1 MHRILKHGVQRDCSM
16 LQDFWATLTCSGA
29 FLAGSCIQVFEALR
43 LGSKD
48 AIECTIYILV

>member
-29 FLAGSCIQVFEALR
+29 FLAGSCIQVFGALR